1 VAAHK
6 PSDYKDLPMV
16 IDKLAPLAAARAG
29 DQDAFQQLVE
39 PYRSELLVH
48 CYRFFGSLEDGE
60 DMLQETLL
68 RAWRRLDTYAGRA
81 SFRAW
86 LYKIAT
92 NVCLDAL
99 DRHRVR
105 SLPNLAQHPAAAPAA
120 PGDPLPASVLDPVW
134 LDPLP
139 DSLLGNAASEP
150 DAVYEIHESVTLAF
164 LAVLQQLPGR
174 QRAVLVLRDVLG
186 FSASDTAQ
194 ILDVTVVAVNSAL
207 QRARSTMQARH
218 KRPAARPA
226 DDQVALLLERYVRAW
241 ETADS
246 EGLVSLLRQ
255 DAILTMPPLPVWYRG
270 RADIRAFLDGFLF
283 ARQAPG
289 RFRLLPTHANGAPAC
304 ALYERDAAGD
314 YRPGA
319 VHLLT
324 LAEGQIAEIHDFLA
338 FDPKLFVRLG
348 LPLDVDR

>member
-1 VAAHK
+1 
-6 PSDYKDLPMV
+6 MV
-16 IDKLAPLAAARAG
+16 IDEIPTLAAARAG
-29 DQDAFQQLVE
+29 DQEAFKALVE
-39 PYRSELLVH
+39 PYRGELQVH
-48 CYRFFGSLEDGE
+48 CYRFFGSLEDAE

-99 DRHRVR
+99 DRYRVR
-105 SLPNLAQHPAAAPAA
+105 SLPNLAQLSAT
-120 PGDPLPASVLDPVW
+120 PGQPLPAAVLDPVW

-139 DSLLGNAASEP
+139 DSLLGNAAAEP

-174 QRAVLVLRDVLG
+174 QRAVLILRDVLG
-186 FSASDTAQ
+186 FSASETAQ
-194 ILDVTVVAVNSAL
+194 ILDVTVAAANSAL
-207 QRARSTMQARH
+207 QRARDTMQAGH
-218 KRPAARPA
+218 KRPAVRPA
-226 DDQVALLLERYVRAW
+226 DEHVAHLLERYVRAW

-246 EGLVSLLRQ
+246 EGLVSLLRE
-255 DAILTMPPLPVWYRG
+255 DAILTMPPLPAWYRG
-270 RADIRAFLDGFLF
+270 RADIRAFLDSFLF
-283 ARQAPG
+283 AG
-289 RFRLLPTHANGAPAC
+289 RPAGSFRLLPCQANGVPGF
-304 ALYERDAAGD
+304 ALYERDTAGD

-324 LAEGQIAEIHDFLA
+324 LEQGQIAEIHDFLA
-338 FDPKLFVRLG
+338 FDPHLFERLG
-348 LPLDVDR
+348 LPLVVDR